1 MFERFGS
8 RKVDVM
14 KMSEL
19 VKRCRFAVS
28 FVGAFVVMLCMMG
41 CEDDSDHIVWT
52 PELLERAERGDV
64 EAMFRLGIRYDQ
76 ENGERDIVEA
86 VKWYTKAAELG
97 HRDAQHV
104 LGVLYVTGDGV
115 PVDLEMAEK
124 LLLKSAE
131 QGNTAAQHDLALMYR
146 NQKND
151 HEASLKW
158 LLKSAEAGNVAAQLQ
173 MSKVYGLGIGVDV
186 SPQDAF
192 KWCERAANQGDALAQ
207 YNLGVY
213 YYNGDGVARDREK
226 AIEWLKKADAQGYE
240 SAKRAL
246 KIAQGTNKE

>member
-1 MFERFGS
+1 MQKLKF
-8 RKVDVM
+8 
-14 KMSEL
+14 
-19 VKRCRFAVS
+19 VKRCRVVAS
-28 FVGAFVVMLCMMG
+28 LVGALAVMLCMMG

-86 VKWYTKAAELG
+86 VKWYKKAAGLG

-115 PVDLEMAEK
+115 PIDFAEAEK
-124 LLLKSAE
+124 WLLKSAE